1 MESITRNDLLDIR
14 EAFLKEKLDAQTQ
27 NIIAKVLKDVK
38 NEAKVAF
45 SYNKF
50 FAVNKDTKYYIKYV
64 YKRFREVFVDCDIS
78 LKIHF
83 EGRLYKDDL
92 TSLEVNIDWS

>member
-45 SYNKF
+45 S
-50 FAVNKDTKYYIKYV
+50 
-64 YKRFREVFVDCDIS
+64 
-78 LKIHF
+78 
-83 EGRLYKDDL
+83 
-92 TSLEVNIDWS
+92 